1 MQRFWVVCYR
11 VRPTTIRIKI
21 RGNYFTTNIQIM
33 TYSLNTVQEAIDDI
47 RQGKIVLVFDD
58 IARENEGD
66 FIAAAE
72 LTTPEIINFMAKF
85 GRGLICVGLTAER
98 CEELALERMVQNNT
112 AAMTTAFTVS
122 VDLIGYGCTTG
133 ISAYDRAMTVKA
145 LVNEQTRPE
154 ELGRP
159 GHIFPLI
166 AHPEGVLARMGHT
179 EASVDLARL
188 AGLTPAGVMVEVM
201 NDDGTM
207 ARWDD
212 LVKVAQEHDVKLISI
227 TQLAEYRKENHNLS
241 FN

>member
-1 MQRFWVVCYR
+1 
-11 VRPTTIRIKI
+11 
-21 RGNYFTTNIQIM
+21 M
-33 TYSLNTVQEAIDDI
+33 THQLNTVQEAIEDI

-58 IARENEGD
+58 VARENEGD

-98 CEELALERMVQNNT
+98 CQELSLERMVQSNT
-112 AAMTTAFTVS
+112 AVMTTAFTVS
-122 VDLIGYGCTTG
+122 VDLKGKGCTTG
-133 ISAYDRAMTVKA
+133 ISAYDRAMTVQA
-145 LVNEQTRPE
+145 LVDKETKPE

-179 EASVDLARL
+179 EASVDLPRL
-188 AGLTPAGVMVEVM
+188 AGLNPAGVMVEVM

-212 LVKVAQEHDVKLISI
+212 LVKVAQEHNVKLISI
-227 TQLAEYRKENHNLS
+227 TQLVEYRKQHNV
-241 FN
+241 